1 MTAATDAAGPGML
14 RAGSGTPARA
24 GNRRT
29 RPVHVATMLG
39 TALSAQVG
47 AATGAHA
54 FATIGPAGVVA
65 VRQLVAAAVLVPLAR
80 PPVRTMTWRQ
90 WWPALLLAG
99 VFAVMNL
106 SLYTAIDR
114 LGLGLAVTLEFLGP
128 LSVAV
133 VRSRRLLHAGI
144 AVVAGAGV
152 YVLILPGPSS
162 DWPGIGLALF
172 AAALWVAYILLNRLL
187 GTRLPGLQAPAVAAS
202 LAAAAYLPVVAVLVA
217 TGRMTWA
224 ALGFAVVAGLLS
236 SAVPYAGDL
245 VVLRH
250 VPPRVFGVFMSMH
263 PVLAALVGT
272 VMLGQLLDGH
282 EWAGLVVIVL
292 ANAAAVTTA
301 QDG

>member
-1 MTAATDAAGPGML
+1 MTAATDAAGPGSIGAANGPPPP
-14 RAGSGTPARA
+14 AGS
-24 GNRRT
+24 RRT
-29 RPVHVATMLG
+29 RPVHVAMMLG

-162 DWPGIGLALF
+162 DWPGIALALF
-172 AAALWVAYILLNRLL
+172 AACLWVAYILLNRLV
-187 GTRLPGLQAPAVAAS
+187 GSRLPGLQAPAVAAS

-224 ALGFAVVAGLLS
+224 ALGFAVVAGVLS

-245 VVLRH
+245 VVLRF
-250 VPPRVFGVFMSMH
+250 VPPRVFGIFMSMH

-282 EWAGLVVIVL
+282 EWAGLLVIVL
-292 ANAAAVTTA
+292 ANVAAVATA
-301 QDG
+301 HDD

>member
-1 MTAATDAAGPGML
+1 MTAATDADPAAVPVAAGGPQG
-14 RAGSGTPARA
+14 AGA
-24 GNRRT
+24 RRT

-65 VRQLVAAAVLVPLAR
+65 VRQLVAALVLVPIAR

-106 SLYTAIDR
+106 SLYMAIER
-114 LGLGLAVTLEFLGP
+114 LGLGLAITLEFLGP

-133 VRSRRLLHAGI
+133 VRSRGLLHAGI

-152 YVLILPGPSS
+152 YVLILPGASS
-162 DWPGIGLALF
+162 DWPGIALALF
-172 AAALWVAYILLNRLL
+172 AACLWVAYILLNRLV
-187 GTRLPGLQAPAVAAS
+187 GSRLPGLQAPAVAAS
-202 LAAAAYLPVVAVLVA
+202 LAATAYLPVVGVLVA
-217 TGRMTWA
+217 TGRMTWT
-224 ALGFAVVAGLLS
+224 ALGYAVVAGLLS

-250 VPPRVFGVFMSMH
+250 VPPRVFGIFMSMH

-282 EWAGLVVIVL
+282 EWAGLLVIVL
-292 ANAAAVTTA
+292 ANAAAVATA
-301 QDG
+301 HGD

>member
-1 MTAATDAAGPGML
+1 MTAATDAAGPGTL

-172 AAALWVAYILLNRLL
+172 AAGLWVAYILLNRLL

-217 TGRMTWA
+217 TGRMSWA

-292 ANAAAVTTA
+292 ANATAVTTA

>member
-1 MTAATDAAGPGML
+1 MTAATDADRAAAPATGDGAQAPGP
-14 RAGSGTPARA
+14 
-24 GNRRT
+24 RRT

-65 VRQLVAAAVLVPLAR
+65 VRQLVAALVLVPIAR

-106 SLYTAIDR
+106 SLYTAVDR
-114 LGLGLAVTLEFLGP
+114 LGLGLAITLEFLGP

-133 VRSRRLLHAGI
+133 VRSRGLLHAGI

-152 YVLILPGPSS
+152 YVLILPGRSS
-162 DWPGIGLALF
+162 DWPGIALALL
-172 AAALWVAYILLNRLL
+172 AACLWVAYILVNRLV

-202 LAAAAYLPVVAVLVA
+202 LAAAAYLPVVGTLVA
-217 TGRMTWA
+217 TGRMTWT
-224 ALGFAVVAGLLS
+224 ALGFAVIAGLLS

-250 VPPRVFGVFMSMH
+250 VPPRVFGIFMSMH

-272 VMLGQLLDGH
+272 VMLAQVLDGH
-282 EWAGLVVIVL
+282 EWAGLLVIVL
-292 ANAAAVTTA
+292 ANAAAVATA
-301 QDG
+301 HDA